1 MSTVYF
7 PIPHKYRSMP
17 SAYVL
22 MKCEEG
28 AEKRIIKNLTDA
40 DVIQEVQPTIGHYD
54 LVAKITSSSVEDMD
68 EILQRIHRDEKIR
81 SAKVLRMNE

>member
-1 MSTVYF
+1 
-7 PIPHKYRSMP
+7 MP

-28 AEKRIIKNLTDA
+28 AETRIIKSLA
-40 DVIQEVQPTIGHYD
+40 REDVIKEVQPTIGHYD
-54 LVAKITSSSVEDMD
+54 LVAKITSPNMEDMD
-68 EILQRIHRDEKIR
+68 EIIQWIHRDEKIR